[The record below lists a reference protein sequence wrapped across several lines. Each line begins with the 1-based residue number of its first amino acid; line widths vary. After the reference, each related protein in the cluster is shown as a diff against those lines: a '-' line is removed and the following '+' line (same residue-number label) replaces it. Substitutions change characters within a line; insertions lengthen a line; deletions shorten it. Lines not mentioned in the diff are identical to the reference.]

1 MSSGSVDG
9 ACAVLNEVCGALEQ
23 QAARALRRWL
33 RAPPLEPLALGAP
46 SPPDA
51 APDLALRLNR
61 DLEAQ
66 RQLYLVSF
74 HFYHF
79 ESLVL
84 KSKRTCNGIHYG
96 YHIEKLIF
104 ASTYIDISA
113 SINIF
118 YLKQLFF

>member
-46 SPPDA
+46 RDARCPPDA

-74 HFYHF
+74 HFIT
-79 ESLVL
+79 SNPQ
-84 KSKRTCNGIHYG
+84 C
-96 YHIEKLIF
+96 
-104 ASTYIDISA
+104 
-113 SINIF
+113 
-118 YLKQLFF
+118 

>member
-1 MSSGSVDG
+1 MRG
-9 ACAVLNEVCGALEQ
+9 AERGVRRAGAAGGARAAAL
-23 QAARALRRWL
+23 AARAAARAAGAG
-33 RAPPLEPLALGAP
+33 RAPRRALPARRRARP
-46 SPPDA
+46 RA
-51 APDLALRLNR
+51 APQPGPRSAETTLPGL
-61 DLEAQ
+61 
-66 RQLYLVSF
+66 F
-74 HFYHF
+74 PFYHF
-79 ESLVL
+79 ESPVL